1 VLASRGR
8 KGLLFSGD
16 SMIIKAVAP
25 PVEAEST
32 VGAGDSSVAG
42 FILAHSLGKSL
53 PECVRLACAS
63 GTATAMTPGTELC
76 HREDVEKIIPEVELT
91 IL

>member
-1 VLASRGR
+1 
-8 KGLLFSGD
+8 
-16 SMIIKAVAP
+16 MIIKAVAP
-25 PVEAEST
+25 PVDAESA
-32 VGAGDSSVAG
+32 VGAGDSAVAG

-76 HREDVEKIIPEVELT
+76 HREDVEKISPEVELT